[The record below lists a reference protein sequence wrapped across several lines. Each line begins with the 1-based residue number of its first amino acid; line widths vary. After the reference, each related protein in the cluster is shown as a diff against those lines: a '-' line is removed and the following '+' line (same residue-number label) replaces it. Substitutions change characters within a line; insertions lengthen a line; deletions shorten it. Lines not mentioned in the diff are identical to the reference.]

1 MLIALLY
8 MIKHDNNAMKI
19 GVVLPEAGQQAT
31 RENVVQAAKEA
42 EKEGFDSL
50 WTWERMLAPLNPQT
64 TYPLTPDGSLPE
76 EFQNV
81 FDTLETLTFVAANT
95 EKIALGTS
103 IIDMLFHNPV
113 ILARRFATLDILS
126 EGRAIC
132 GLGIGWLKDEYE
144 ASNISLKDRGK
155 RADEYIQVLKKIMT
169 DDVVEFKGQFYNIPA
184 SKIGPKPLQK
194 PHPPIYMGAFNP
206 KAFRRIVNYA
216 DGWIGMIAGTLGDFE
231 NTMNT
236 IKDMANKEANK
247 DADAFKIIL
256 LTYPHVVEEDSNKS
270 KKEKGHKNP
279 LTGTIDEIGND
290 IKRIKDMGVEHIIFG
305 YSFIPIGGD
314 ISNMIDI
321 TKQLSKFAR

>member
-1 MLIALLY
+1 
-8 MIKHDNNAMKI
+8 MKVGI
-19 GVVLPEAGQQAT
+19 VLPEAGQQAT
-31 RENVVQAAKEA
+31 RENIIQAAKEA

-50 WTWERMLAPLNPQT
+50 WTWERLLAPLKPQT
-64 TYPLTPDGSLPE
+64 PYPLTPDGSLPT

-95 EKIALGTS
+95 DKIALGTS
-103 IIDMLFHNPV
+103 VIDMLFHNPI
-113 ILARRFATLDILS
+113 ILARRFATLDIFS

-132 GLGIGWLKDEYE
+132 GLGIGWLKDEYQ

-169 DDVVEFKGQFYNIPA
+169 DDVVEFKGEFYNIPA
-184 SKIGPKPLQK
+184 SKIGPKPHQK
-194 PHPPIYMGAFNP
+194 PHPPIYMGAFNL

-216 DGWIGMIAGTLGDFE
+216 DGWIGMIAGTLEDFK
-231 NTMNT
+231 NTVNM

-247 DADAFKIIL
+247 DADTFKIIL
-256 LTYPHVVEEDSNKS
+256 LTYPHVMDSNTS
-270 KKEKGHKNP
+270 KKEGQRFP
-279 LTGTIDEIGND
+279 MTGIIDEIGSD
-290 IKRIKDMGVEHIIFG
+290 LKRIKDMGVEHIIFG
-305 YSFIPIGGD
+305 YSFLPIGGD